1 MPPSRIP
8 DSGST
13 ISSRR
18 VVRNPGPGFIIPRFA
33 ITAVGGHLETPL
45 KQRLIGATVLVALG
59 VIFIPIL
66 LEGGKE
72 DARLTV
78 SMEIPPQ
85 PRVEFEDRLET
96 PPKALNDEPPQPLR
110 EAITPVKQKISPAPE
125 PAKVN
130 SGTPSSPAPVKSAT
144 TNAPK
149 KAPASAD
156 DGKWIVQAGSFSRE
170 TNAVVLRDQLQ
181 TKGFKAFVENASTAA
196 GAVYRV
202 RIGPVEEREAAE
214 ALVKRLSSSG
224 NYRGMVMS
232 YP

>member
-1 MPPSRIP
+1 M
-8 DSGST
+8 
-13 ISSRR
+13 
-18 VVRNPGPGFIIPRFA
+18 
-33 ITAVGGHLETPL
+33 ETPL

-96 PPKALNDEPPQPLR
+96 PPKALDDEPPQPLR
-110 EAITPVKQKISPAPE
+110 EAVTPVKQQTSPEPE

-130 SGTPSSPAPVKSAT
+130 PGTPSSPAASVKPAAT
-144 TNAPK
+144 EAPK
-149 KAPASAD
+149 KAPVSVNGD
-156 DGKWIVQAGSFSRE
+156 RWIVQAGSFSRE
-170 TNAVVLRDQLQ
+170 TNAIVLRDQLKA
-181 TKGFKAFVENASTAA
+181 KGFKAFVESASTGA
-196 GAVYRV
+196 GKVYRV
-202 RIGPVEEREAAE
+202 RIGPVEERDAAE
-214 ALVKRLSSSG
+214 ALVKRLNSSG

>member
-1 MPPSRIP
+1 M
-8 DSGST
+8 
-13 ISSRR
+13 
-18 VVRNPGPGFIIPRFA
+18 
-33 ITAVGGHLETPL
+33 ETPL

-66 LEGGKE
+66 LEGGKD

-96 PPKALNDEPPQPLR
+96 PPKTLNDEPPQPLR
-110 EAITPVKQKISPAPE
+110 EAIAPVKQQISAAE
-125 PAKVN
+125 
-130 SGTPSSPAPVKSAT
+130 PAPVTETPAAPAPAKPAT
-144 TNAPK
+144 HEAPK
-149 KAPASAD
+149 KTPVAAD
-156 DGKWIVQAGSFSRE
+156 GDQWIVQAGSFSRE
-170 TNAVVLRDQLQ
+170 TNAIVLSDRLK

-196 GAVYRV
+196 GTVYRV
-202 RIGPVEEREAAE
+202 RIGPVKERDAAE
-214 ALVKRLSSSG
+214 ALVKRLNASG

>member
-1 MPPSRIP
+1 M
-8 DSGST
+8 
-13 ISSRR
+13 
-18 VVRNPGPGFIIPRFA
+18 
-33 ITAVGGHLETPL
+33 ETPL

-66 LEGGKE
+66 LEGGKD

-96 PPKALNDEPPQPLR
+96 PPKTLNDESPQPLR
-110 EAITPVKQKISPAPE
+110 EAIAPVKQQISAAEPAPVTE
-125 PAKVN
+125 TPAA
-130 SGTPSSPAPVKSAT
+130 PAPVKAAT
-144 TNAPK
+144 HEAPK
-149 KAPASAD
+149 KTPVAAD
-156 DGKWIVQAGSFSRE
+156 GDQWIVQAGSFSRE
-170 TNAVVLRDQLQ
+170 ANAIVLSDRLK

-196 GAVYRV
+196 GTVYRV
-202 RIGPVEEREAAE
+202 RIGPVKERDAAE
-214 ALVKRLSSSG
+214 ALVKRLNASG